1 MLKAKQIRALSHG
14 MAAAL
19 LAGDWSAEPMN
30 ARLADA
36 LGRRWRWRRTVVRH
50 LLEQHATPPSYEILA
65 GAIASDTAFQKA
77 VSDRTRPHIVHWFLR
92 PSTMLPGFS
101 EWRLPPIDT
110 PDALGRLLE
119 LTHSQL
125 RWLADCERRRR
136 RDDASRCHYRASWR
150 PKPSGGWRLVE
161 EPLYLLKCAQRRLL
175 HEVLDRVPPHPAACA
190 FTRTRTIVDYAG
202 P

>member
-50 LLEQHATPPSYEILA
+50 LLVQHATPPSYEILA

-77 VSDRTRPHIVHWFLR
+77 VSDH
-92 PSTMLPGFS
+92 
-101 EWRLPPIDT
+101 
-110 PDALGRLLE
+110 ALNNRLL
-119 LTHSQL
+119 LSL
-125 RWLADCERRRR
+125 LADKEAWEEVIFE
-136 RDDASRCHYRASWR
+136 DASTAPISYAQ
-150 PKPSGGWRLVE
+150 PVE
-161 EPLYLLKCAQRRLL
+161 AL
-175 HEVLDRVPPHPAACA
+175 
-190 FTRTRTIVDYAG
+190 
-202 P
+202 